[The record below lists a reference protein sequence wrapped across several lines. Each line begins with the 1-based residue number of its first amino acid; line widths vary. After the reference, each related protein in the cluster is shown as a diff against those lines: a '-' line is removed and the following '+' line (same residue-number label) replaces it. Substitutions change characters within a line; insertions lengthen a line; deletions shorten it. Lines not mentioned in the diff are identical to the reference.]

1 MKKRKKGK
9 MRYTEKYKVT
19 SHDVDVNNNMKP
31 SLVLRYMQ
39 ETANHQMRDRKPS
52 YYELFF
58 AGKSFIITRIT
69 IEVYEQIHQYD
80 EIEVAT
86 WRCPEKGATFIRC
99 YEITCDNRVCARAYS
114 VWAVTNHQTGKLCKA
129 SEVDISNYDT
139 DEPLS
144 LSLPNRFRLPKTID
158 YIKAGEKEVFYSDVD
173 MNLHMNNTHYP
184 DMLWNFI
191 PDVMSKEVTSVNL
204 RFMKE
209 APLGGKVEI
218 YMGKMDVP
226 LSEDSEAEET
236 WCFASKVEGEINVE
250 AQIGVKRLER

>member
-144 LSLPNRFRLPKTID
+144 LSLPNRFRLPKD
-158 YIKAGEKEVFYSDVD
+158 LAYAKAGEKEVFYSDVD

-250 AQIGVKRLER
+250 AQIGMKRLER